1 MDTTDISINNR
12 SILIDEFNDIDLI
25 NEINKI
31 SNSIY
36 KNKEFVKYRESLFK
50 IKIINKYVLLYQ
62 FLIILLPFENIYD
75 KYRII
80 SNKSWDDKYINF
92 R

>member
-36 KNKEFVKYRESLFK
+36 KNKEFAQYRESLFK

-62 FLIILLPFENIYD
+62 FLIILLPLENIYD